1 MLDHLLLMVLHAL
14 LIAVFFSFLWKHDRR
29 ERWRYFLK
37 VFAAL
42 LLGAVALGW
51 IMYPFPRG

>member
-1 MLDHLLLMVLHAL
+1 MLDHLSLMALDAL
-14 LIAVFFSFLWKHDRR
+14 LIAVFFSFLWKPDGR

-42 LLGAVALGW
+42 LLGAIALGW
-51 IMYPFPRG
+51 LMYPFPRP

>member
-1 MLDHLLLMVLHAL
+1 MLDHLTLMGLDAL
-14 LIAVFFSFLWKHDRR
+14 LIAVFFSFLWKPEPR
-29 ERWRYFLK
+29 ERWRYFRK

-51 IMYPFPRG
+51 LMYPFPRG